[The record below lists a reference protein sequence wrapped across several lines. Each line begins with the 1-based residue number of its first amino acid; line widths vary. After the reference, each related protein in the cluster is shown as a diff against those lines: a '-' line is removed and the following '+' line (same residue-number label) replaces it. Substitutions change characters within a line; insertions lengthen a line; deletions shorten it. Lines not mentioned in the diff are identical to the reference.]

1 MNVISS
7 IIFSWSPD
15 FRHFVTTVQK
25 FKDTIKLVAE
35 MLLSIILSIDW
46 TFPYQWDGLGSYLGS
61 RKNPKSSSLQFHRT
75 SCVHYLCVSISWYQP
90 LIPASVKITFSRT
103 VNMRA
108 PSDNRLFSMFSKS
121 DFFSSTIFKAK
132 GYPPTAK
139 QMLIVSLMQIH
150 LQSKEDFSLQR
161 ILYLH

>member
-1 MNVISS
+1 MRR
-7 IIFSWSPD
+7 
-15 FRHFVTTVQK
+15 FR
-25 FKDTIKLVAE
+25 
-35 MLLSIILSIDW
+35 LLPRL
-46 TFPYQWDGLGSYLGS
+46 Q
-61 RKNPKSSSLQFHRT
+61 KNPKSSSLQFHRT

-161 ILYLH
+161 ILHLHKNPIFSSPTLFSVSKRVLIWVRKRLHFDVPQRSIR